1 MSLKTTYK
9 LLTFLLIGLLINS
22 CGSAK
27 FVPTTD
33 ICSLEKHWNDNL
45 YQVKINDKKIS
56 KHWYLKNDAIDIT
69 KLLAKNNKC
78 MSN

>member
-1 MSLKTTYK
+1 MNLNMTYK
-9 LLTFLLIGLLINS
+9 LLSIVILSIILTS
-22 CGSAK
+22 CGSAE

-45 YQVKINDKKIS
+45 YQVRINDKKIS
-56 KHWYLKNDAIDIT
+56 KHWYLKDDAIDIT
-69 KLLAKNNKC
+69 NQLAKDNKC